1 MHGKY
6 TRSVSRQMVDWG
18 KPLVMHINKE
28 LISLI
33 VKKTLKTDKKIIKK
47 NKIMKEPITKT
58 NKKNKLS
65 LINSQQNK
73 N

>member
-1 MHGKY
+1 
-6 TRSVSRQMVDWG
+6 
-18 KPLVMHINKE
+18 MHINKG

-58 NKKNKLS
+58 NKKKKLS